1 MLDTLKNIAQKL
13 ADRIS
18 AAYNFL
24 DGKKRRI
31 ALVAGVVMS
40 IAKPY
45 TVIYKIAE
53 ASFYIFGS
61 ADAIAASKKVI
72 TNNLPSGLPPKE

>member
-1 MLDTLKNIAQKL
+1 MFDTLKNIAQKL
-13 ADRIS
+13 ANGIS
-18 AAYNFL
+18 TAYNFL
-24 DGKKRRI
+24 EGKKRRI

-45 TVIYKIAE
+45 TVVYKIAE

-61 ADAIAASKKVI
+61 ADAISASKKII
-72 TNNLPSGLPPKE
+72 TKNLPSGLSSKE